1 MSHVTHYT
9 TCYNRLLLYQE
20 ASMQNVKKTVRIQLP
35 INLALLRE
43 IQRYYVVILV
53 GGK

>member
-1 MSHVTHYT
+1 
-9 TCYNRLLLYQE
+9 
-20 ASMQNVKKTVRIQLP
+20 MQKPKKAVRIQMP
-35 INLALLRE
+35 INLAILRE